1 MGYIPGLRPSS
12 KKQPLKSYGHS
23 VDYGVFCPTPQKG
36 IAQGLVGGMSLGVN
50 EIAQRLNQYIPL
62 KFLLFALQDADIAAN
77 SHLTRK
83 VTF

>member
-1 MGYIPGLRPSS
+1 
-12 KKQPLKSYGHS
+12 
-23 VDYGVFCPTPQKG
+23 
-36 IAQGLVGGMSLGVN
+36 MSLGVN